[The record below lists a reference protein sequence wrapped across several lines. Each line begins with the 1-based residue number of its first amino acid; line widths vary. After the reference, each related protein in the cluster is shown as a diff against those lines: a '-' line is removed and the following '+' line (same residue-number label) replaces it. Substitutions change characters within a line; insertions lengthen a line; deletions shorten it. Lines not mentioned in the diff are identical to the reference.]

1 MKKIALLAALSL
13 LSATTMNA
21 FAAEGKKKTAEEKCK
36 AQAAKQKIGMD
47 KMDEFVKACVE
58 KHSKKMGK

>member
-13 LSATTMNA
+13 LSATTINA
-21 FAAEGKKKTAEEKCK
+21 VAAEKKKMTVEEKCK
-36 AQAAKQKIGMD
+36 AQATKQKVSAD
-47 KMDEFVKACVE
+47 KMDMFVKSCIE

>member
-13 LSATTMNA
+13 LSAASINA
-21 FAAEGKKKTAEEKCK
+21 VAAEKKKMTTEERCK
-36 AQAAKQKIGMD
+36 AQATKQKIGMD
-47 KMDEFVKACVE
+47 KMGEFVKACVE